1 MSDHDEHLKM
11 LAEGFGLEGIANEV
25 LNRKDFAI
33 WSGSSKP
40 YLHHY
45 GKGGLA
51 RHTREVVDLCLAN
64 RNIIAPQVDP
74 QVLYLAGLFHD
85 IGKIDDYKP
94 TNDEMSEWTSAE
106 HKRLIHHISR
116 SALVW
121 TMAASKWGARVRSLE
136 NEVTHCILSHHGQRE
151 WGSPVSPGTRSA
163 WILHLCDCMSA
174 RMDDNDRIEAERK
187 NKW

>member
-1 MSDHDEHLKM
+1 MNEHVEHLKK
-11 LAEGFGLEGIANEV
+11 LAEQLGLDGIAGEV
-25 LNRKDFAI
+25 LNMPEFAV

-40 YLHHY
+40 HVHHY

-64 RNIIAPQVDP
+64 QKIIAPQVEES
-74 QVLYLAGLFHD
+74 VLYLAALFHD
-85 IGKIDDYKP
+85 IGKVDDYKP
-94 TNDEMSEWTSAE
+94 TNEDMSAWTSTD
-106 HKRLIHHISR
+106 HKRLIHHISK

-121 TMAASKWGARVRSLE
+121 SMAASRWGGIIRRIE
-136 NEVTHCILSHHGQRE
+136 GEVTHCILSHHGQRD

-174 RMDDNDRIEAERK
+174 RMDDNDRVEAERK
-187 NKW
+187 IKW